1 MTKATRQRFTSG
13 GVRRRTVDLQ
23 DNLRKPVHPLST
35 NPALENAMRPFLAEL
50 TIPQRDAVRL
60 VFWERMSTWEAAD
73 ALGITQAALR
83 ERLQG
88 AATKLRKL
96 LSEAADSEEY
106 AKIRQ
111 WLTPAAKVD
120 KQGRVDL
127 FEDARCVDCGT
138 PLAKYKPNG
147 LGLAPKLLC
156 PDDAAT
162 TRTLRA
168 HAAAADG
175 SIP

>member
-1 MTKATRQRFTSG
+1 MSQRERFRDQQGRRHRTLALNKLH
-13 GVRRRTVDLQ
+13 GVEA
-23 DNLRKPVHPLST
+23 HPAST

-60 VFWERMSTWEAAD
+60 VFWEGLSTWEAAD
-73 ALGITQAALR
+73 RLQIDQSTLR
-83 ERLQG
+83 ERLRG
-88 AATKLRKL
+88 AEKKLRKL
-96 LSEAADSEEY
+96 LSEAVGSSEF

-120 KQGRVDL
+120 KSGRVDL

-138 PLAKYKPNG
+138 PLAKYKPNA

-156 PDDAAT
+156 PDDAYT